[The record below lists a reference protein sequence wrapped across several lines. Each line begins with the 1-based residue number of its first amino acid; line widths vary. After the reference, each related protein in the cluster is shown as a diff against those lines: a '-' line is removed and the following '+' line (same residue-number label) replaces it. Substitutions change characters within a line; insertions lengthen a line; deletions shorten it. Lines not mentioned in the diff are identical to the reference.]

1 MTERSVRLL
10 PMKPAPENTR
20 GGKARLLS
28 RFRDTVR
35 LNANGLSL
43 DPDCAALHPGYEA
56 QSKRASARVDV
67 ERLQCRLDVLAK
79 RVVRLQLQC
88 SKIIGD
94 GRDHPALHRGQ
105 ERLCRG
111 KRRDFLGLAC
121 ELTLGNCKV
130 AD

>member
-43 DPDCAALHPGYEA
+43 DPDCAALHPKDARGPLLEQHA
-56 QSKRASARVDV
+56 TFIQSANWTQTCIS
-67 ERLQCRLDVLAK
+67 E
-79 RVVRLQLQC
+79 
-88 SKIIGD
+88 G
-94 GRDHPALHRGQ
+94 
-105 ERLCRG
+105 
-111 KRRDFLGLAC
+111 
-121 ELTLGNCKV
+121 
-130 AD
+130 